1 MLKEHIRRYSGESTR
16 ITMLNDDKLHEE
28 CGVIGVYR
36 NDETR
41 NAAPLVYYGLYALQH
56 RGQESAGIAANNHG
70 SIELRKGSG
79 LVGEVFRGDSLKDFN
94 GNIAIGH
101 VRYTTAGD
109 NNPRSAQ
116 PLAASC
122 RLGEIALAHNGN
134 LVNAESL
141 KEMLTDEG
149 VIFHTTTDSE
159 SILNLICQHGSRGIE
174 AGIKNAMSLIK
185 GAYVLVITIGDKLI
199 GVRDPYGLHPLC
211 IGKLPDDSGYVLSS
225 ETCALEALDAEF
237 IRDVRPGETVIID
250 KSGIKTIEP
259 SHWCRKNL
267 CVFEMVYFARP
278 DSVVD
283 GVSVYDFRR
292 RCGMLLAGQRRIEA
306 DVVMA
311 VPDSGIPA
319 AIGYAEASGI
329 PYGEGLIKNK
339 YMGRTFI
346 LPTQELRE
354 DAVRVKLA
362 AIRHNI
368 MDKRLIIIDDS
379 IVRGTT
385 LKRIVK
391 HLRDAGASEIHVC
404 AASPEV
410 KFSCY
415 FGIDTPHRE
424 KLIANQKSSVDEI
437 CEYLGADSVT
447 YLSMESLKEACGE
460 DTFCKACFDGYYPM
474 EVPANAYSIFGE
486 ENESTC
492 C

>member
-1 MLKEHIRRYSGESTR
+1 MSREIH
-16 ITMLNDDKLHEE
+16 DE
-28 CGVIGVYR
+28 CGVIGVYC
-36 NDETR
+36 NDENV
-41 NAAPLVYYGLYALQH
+41 NASHLVYYGLYALQH
-56 RGQESAGIAANNHG
+56 RGQESAGIAANFHG
-70 SIELRKGSG
+70 TMELRKGSG
-79 LVGEVFRGDSLKDFN
+79 LAGEVFRNETFEN
-94 GNIAIGH
+94 FPGNIAIGH
-101 VRYTTAGD
+101 VRYSTAGD
-109 NNPRSAQ
+109 SSTKNAQ

-134 LVNAESL
+134 LVNADSL
-141 KEMLTDEG
+141 REMLTDEG
-149 VIFHTTTDSE
+149 VIFHTTSDSE

-174 AGIKNAMSLIK
+174 GGIKNAMSLIK

-211 IGKLPDDSGYVLSS
+211 IGKLNENAGYVLAS

-237 IRDVRPGETVIID
+237 VRDVQPGEIVIID
-250 KSGIKTIEP
+250 KDGLKSIEP
-259 SHWCRKNL
+259 SRWCRKNL
-267 CVFEMVYFARP
+267 CVFELVYFARP
-278 DSVVD
+278 DSIVD

-292 RCGMLLAGQRRIEA
+292 RCGMMLAKQRKIEA

-346 LPTQELRE
+346 LPHQKMRD
-354 DAVRVKLA
+354 DAVRIKLA
-362 AIRHNI
+362 TIKHNI
-368 MDKRLIIIDDS
+368 ENKRLIIIDDS

-385 LKRIVK
+385 LRRIVG
-391 HLRDAGASEIHVC
+391 HLRDSGAKEIHVC

-424 KLIANQKSSVDEI
+424 KLIANQKSPDEI
-437 CEYLGADSVT
+437 CEYLGADTLT
-447 YLSMESLKEACGE
+447 YLSLESLKEVCGE
-460 DTFCKACFDGYYPM
+460 DLYCKACFDGNYPM
-474 EVPANAYSIFGE
+474 EVPIN
-486 ENESTC
+486 
-492 C
+492 

>member
-1 MLKEHIRRYSGESTR
+1 MQS
-16 ITMLNDDKLHEE
+16 DDKLHEE
-28 CGVIGVYR
+28 CGVIGIYR

-41 NAAPLVYYGLYALQH
+41 DAAPLVYYGLYALQH
-56 RGQESAGIAANNHG
+56 RGQESAGIAVNNHG
-70 SIELRKGSG
+70 SMELRKGMG
-79 LVGEVFRGDSLKDFN
+79 LVGEVFRGDALRNFP

-101 VRYTTAGD
+101 VRYSTAGD
-109 NNPRSAQ
+109 GSVKSAQ

-159 SILNLICQHGSRGIE
+159 SILNLICQHGTRGIE

-199 GVRDPYGLHPLC
+199 GVRDPYGLHPMC
-211 IGKLPDDSGYVLSS
+211 IGRLPDDGGYVLSS
-225 ETCALEALDAEF
+225 ETCALEALDAQF
-237 IRDVRPGETVIID
+237 VRDVTPGEIVIID
-250 KSGIKTIEP
+250 SEGIHSIGP
-259 SHWCRKNL
+259 SRWCRKNL
-267 CVFEMVYFARP
+267 CVFELVYFARP
-278 DSVVD
+278 DSIVD
-283 GVSVYDFRR
+283 GVSVYEFRR
-292 RCGMLLAGQRRIEA
+292 KCGMLLARQRRIDA

-346 LPTQELRE
+346 LPAQELRE
-354 DAVRVKLA
+354 DAVRIKLA

-368 MDKRLIIIDDS
+368 EGRRLVLIDDS

-385 LKRIVK
+385 LRRIVK
-391 HLRDAGASEIHVC
+391 HLRDAGAREIHVC

-410 KFSCY
+410 KYSCY
-415 FGIDTPHRE
+415 FGIDTPYRE
-424 KLIANQKSSVDEI
+424 NLIAVKKSPEEI
-437 CEYLGADSVT
+437 CEYLGADSLT
-447 YLSMESLKEACGE
+447 YLTHESLKEACNCE
-460 DTFCKACFDGYYPM
+460 ELYCKACFDGNYPM
-474 EVPANAYSIFGE
+474 EVPVNGIS
-486 ENESTC
+486 C
-492 C
+492 

>member
-1 MLKEHIRRYSGESTR
+1 MSSEI
-16 ITMLNDDKLHEE
+16 HEE
-28 CGVIGVYR
+28 CGVIGIYCS
-36 NDETR
+36 DESK
-41 NAAPLVYYGLYALQH
+41 NAAHLIYYGLYALQH
-56 RGQESAGIAANNHG
+56 RGQESAGIAANNNG
-70 SIELRKGSG
+70 TMDLRKGLG
-79 LVGEVFRGDSLKDFN
+79 LAGEVFRGETFSNFP

-101 VRYTTAGD
+101 VRYSTAGD
-109 NNPRSAQ
+109 GSVRSAQ
-116 PLAASC
+116 PLAATC

-134 LVNAESL
+134 LVNADSL
-141 KEMLTDEG
+141 REMLTDEG

-211 IGKLPDDSGYVLSS
+211 IGKLQNDSGYVLAS

-237 IRDVRPGETVIID
+237 VRDVQPGEIIIID
-250 KSGIKTIEP
+250 KNGLNAVEP
-259 SHWCRKNL
+259 SRRCKKNL
-267 CVFEMVYFARP
+267 CVFELVYFARP
-278 DSVVD
+278 DSIVD

-292 RCGMLLAGQRRIEA
+292 RCGMMLAKQRRIEA
-306 DVVMA
+306 DVVIA

-346 LPTQELRE
+346 LPVQEMR
-354 DAVRVKLA
+354 DNAVKIKLA
-362 AIRHNI
+362 TIKRNI
-368 MDKRLIIIDDS
+368 ENKKLILIDDS

-385 LKRIVK
+385 LRRIVG
-391 HLRDAGASEIHVC
+391 HLRDAGAKEIHVC
-404 AASPEV
+404 SASPEV

-424 KLIANQKSSVDEI
+424 KLIAVQKSPEEI
-437 CEYLGADSVT
+437 CEYMGADSLT
-447 YLSMESLKEACGE
+447 YLSQESLREVCRE
-460 DTFCKACFDGYYPM
+460 DLYCKACFDGNYPM
-474 EVPANAYSIFGE
+474 EVPI
-486 ENESTC
+486 
-492 C
+492 

>member
-1 MLKEHIRRYSGESTR
+1 M
-16 ITMLNDDKLHEE
+16 
-28 CGVIGVYR
+28 IGIYCS
-36 NDETR
+36 DETK
-41 NAAPLVYYGLYALQH
+41 NAAHLVYYGLYALQH
-56 RGQESAGIAANNHG
+56 RGQESAGIAANNNG
-70 SIELRKGSG
+70 VMELRKGLG
-79 LVGEVFRGDSLKDFN
+79 LAGEVFRGETFEN
-94 GNIAIGH
+94 FPGNIAIGH
-101 VRYTTAGD
+101 VRYSTAGD
-109 NNPRSAQ
+109 GSVRSAQ

-134 LVNAESL
+134 LVNADSL
-141 KEMLTDEG
+141 REMLTDEG
-149 VIFHTTTDSE
+149 VIFHTTSDSE

-211 IGKLPDDSGYVLSS
+211 LGKLANDSGYVLAS

-237 IRDVRPGETVIID
+237 VRDVQPGEIVIID
-250 KSGIKTIEP
+250 KNGVNSIEP
-259 SHWCRKNL
+259 SQWCKKNL
-267 CVFEMVYFARP
+267 CVFELVYFARP

-292 RCGMLLAGQRRIEA
+292 RCGMMLAKQRKIEA

-346 LPTQELRE
+346 LPVQEMRD
-354 DAVRVKLA
+354 DAVRIKLA
-362 AIRHNI
+362 TIKHNI
-368 MDKRLIIIDDS
+368 ENKRLILIDDS

-385 LKRIVK
+385 LRRIVK
-391 HLRDAGASEIHVC
+391 HLRDAGAKEIHVC

-424 KLIANQKSSVDEI
+424 KLIAVQKSPEEI
-437 CEYLGADSVT
+437 CEYMGADSLT
-447 YLSMESLKEACGE
+447 YLSEESLREVCGE
-460 DTFCKACFDGYYPM
+460 DLYCKACFDGNYPM
-474 EVPANAYSIFGE
+474 EVPVQKIN
-486 ENESTC
+486 
-492 C
+492 

>member
-1 MLKEHIRRYSGESTR
+1 MSSEI
-16 ITMLNDDKLHEE
+16 HEE
-28 CGVIGVYR
+28 CGVIGVYC
-36 NDETR
+36 NDESK
-41 NAAPLVYYGLYALQH
+41 NAAHLIYYGLYALQH
-56 RGQESAGIAANNHG
+56 RGQESAGIAANNNG
-70 SIELRKGSG
+70 VMDLRKGLG
-79 LVGEVFRGDSLKDFN
+79 LAGEVFRGETFSNFP

-101 VRYTTAGD
+101 VRYSTAGD
-109 NNPRSAQ
+109 GSVRSAQ
-116 PLAASC
+116 PLAATC

-134 LVNAESL
+134 LVNADSL
-141 KEMLTDEG
+141 REMLTDEG
-149 VIFHTTTDSE
+149 VIFQTTTDSE

-211 IGKLPDDSGYVLSS
+211 IGKLQNNSGYVLAS

-237 IRDVRPGETVIID
+237 VRDVQPGEIIIID
-250 KSGIKTIEP
+250 KNGLNAIEP
-259 SHWCRKNL
+259 SRRCKKSL
-267 CVFEMVYFARP
+267 CVFELVYFARP
-278 DSVVD
+278 DSIVD

-292 RCGMLLAGQRRIEA
+292 RCGMMLAKQKKIEA

-346 LPTQELRE
+346 LPVQEMRD
-354 DAVRVKLA
+354 DAVRIKLA
-362 AIRHNI
+362 TIKHNI
-368 MDKRLIIIDDS
+368 ENKRLIIIDDS

-385 LKRIVK
+385 LKRIVG
-391 HLRDAGASEIHVC
+391 HLRDAGAKEIHVC

-424 KLIANQKSSVDEI
+424 KLIAVQKSPEEI
-437 CEYLGADSVT
+437 CEYMGADSLT
-447 YLSMESLKEACGE
+447 YLSEESLREVCGE
-460 DTFCKACFDGYYPM
+460 DLYCKACFDGNYPM
-474 EVPANAYSIFGE
+474 EVPV
-486 ENESTC
+486 
-492 C
+492 

>member
-1 MLKEHIRRYSGESTR
+1 MSEEI
-16 ITMLNDDKLHEE
+16 HEE
-28 CGVIGVYR
+28 CGVIGTYCS
-36 NDETR
+36 DETK
-41 NAAPLVYYGLYALQH
+41 NAAHLVYYGLYALQH
-56 RGQESAGIAANNHG
+56 RGQESAGIAANNNG
-70 SIELRKGSG
+70 VMELRKGLG
-79 LVGEVFRGDSLKDFN
+79 LAGEVFRGETFEN
-94 GNIAIGH
+94 FPGNIAIGH
-101 VRYTTAGD
+101 VRYSTAGD
-109 NNPRSAQ
+109 GSVRSAQ

-134 LVNAESL
+134 LVNADSL
-141 KEMLTDEG
+141 REMLTDEG
-149 VIFHTTTDSE
+149 VIFHTTSDSE

-211 IGKLPDDSGYVLSS
+211 LGKLANDSGYVLAS

-237 IRDVRPGETVIID
+237 IRDVQPGEIVIID
-250 KSGIKTIEP
+250 KNGVNSIEP
-259 SHWCRKNL
+259 SQWCKKNL
-267 CVFEMVYFARP
+267 CVFELVYFARP

-292 RCGMLLAGQRRIEA
+292 RCGMMLAKQKKIEA

-346 LPTQELRE
+346 LPVQEMRD
-354 DAVRVKLA
+354 DAVRIKLA
-362 AIRHNI
+362 TIKHNI
-368 MDKRLIIIDDS
+368 ENKRLILIDDS

-385 LKRIVK
+385 LRRIVK
-391 HLRDAGASEIHVC
+391 HLRDAGAKEIHVC

-424 KLIANQKSSVDEI
+424 KLIAVQKSPEEI
-437 CEYLGADSVT
+437 CEYMGADSLT
-447 YLSMESLKEACGE
+447 YLSEESLREVCGA
-460 DTFCKACFDGYYPM
+460 DLYCKACFDGNYPM
-474 EVPANAYSIFGE
+474 EVPVQKIN
-486 ENESTC
+486 
-492 C
+492 

>member
-1 MLKEHIRRYSGESTR
+1 MSDEI
-16 ITMLNDDKLHEE
+16 HEE
-28 CGVIGVYR
+28 CGVIGVYL
-36 NDETR
+36 NDE
-41 NAAPLVYYGLYALQH
+41 AGQASHLVYYGLYALQH
-56 RGQESAGIAANNHG
+56 RGQESAGIAANSAG
-70 SIELRKGSG
+70 KIEIRKDLG
-79 LVGEVFRGDSLKDFN
+79 LAGEVFRGYDFAKLP

-101 VRYTTAGD
+101 VRYSTAGD
-109 NNPRSAQ
+109 GSQRSAQ

-134 LVNAESL
+134 LVNADSL
-141 KEMLTDEG
+141 REMLTDEG
-149 VIFHTTTDSE
+149 VIFHTTSDSE

-185 GAYVLVITIGDKLI
+185 GAYVLVITIGDKLV
-199 GVRDPYGLHPLC
+199 GVRDSYGLHPLC
-211 IGKLPDDSGYVLSS
+211 IGKLKNDSGYVFAS

-237 IRDVRPGETVIID
+237 VRDVKPGEVVISD
-250 KSGIKTIEP
+250 RDGLRSIEP

-278 DSVVD
+278 DSIVD

-292 RCGMLLAGQRRIEA
+292 RCGMKLAQQRRIEA

-346 LPTQELRE
+346 LPSQAMRD
-354 DAVRVKLA
+354 DAVRIKLST
-362 AIRHNI
+362 IRRNI
-368 MDKRLIIIDDS
+368 EGKRLIIIDDS

-385 LKRIVK
+385 LRRIVG
-391 HLRDAGASEIHVC
+391 HLRDAGAKEIHVC

-410 KFSCY
+410 KYSCY

-424 KLIANQKSSVDEI
+424 KLIAVQKSPEEI
-437 CEYLGADSVT
+437 CEYLGADSLT
-447 YLSMESLKEACGE
+447 YLSEESLREVCGE
-460 DTFCKACFDGYYPM
+460 DSYCKSCFDGNYPM
-474 EVPANAYSIFGE
+474 EVPVSGGE
-486 ENESTC
+486 L
-492 C
+492 

>member
-1 MLKEHIRRYSGESTR
+1 MSKKPIRKSSRESA
-16 ITMLNDDKLHEE
+16 MHNDDKLHEE
-28 CGVIGVYR
+28 CGVLGVYR

-79 LVGEVFRGDSLKDFN
+79 LVGEVFRGDALKDLN
-94 GNIAIGH
+94 ANIAIGH

-109 NNPRSAQ
+109 SNPRSAQ

-211 IGKLPDDSGYVLSS
+211 IGKLPNDSGYVLSS

-292 RCGMLLAGQRRIEA
+292 RCGMLLAGQNKIDA
-306 DVVMA
+306 DMVMA

-362 AIRHNI
+362 AIKHNI
-368 MDKRLIIIDDS
+368 EGKRLIIIDDS

-385 LKRIVK
+385 LKRIVR

-404 AASPEV
+404 SASPEV

-424 KLIANQKSSVDEI
+424 KLIANQKTSVNEI
-437 CEYLGADSVT
+437 CEFLGADSVT
-447 YLSMESLKEACGE
+447 YLSMESLKQACGE
-460 DTFCKACFDGYYPM
+460 DTFCKACFDGNYPM
-474 EVPANAYSIFGE
+474 EVPFNIHSLSEG
-486 ENESTC
+486 C

>member
-1 MLKEHIRRYSGESTR
+1 MSSEI
-16 ITMLNDDKLHEE
+16 HEE

-36 NDETR
+36 NEENKT
-41 NAAPLVYYGLYALQH
+41 AAHLVYYGLYALQH
-56 RGQESAGIAANNHG
+56 RGQESAGIAANSGG
-70 SIELRKGSG
+70 SMELRKGLG
-79 LVGEVFRGDSLKDFN
+79 LVGEVFRGETFTN
-94 GNIAIGH
+94 FGGNIAIGH
-101 VRYTTAGD
+101 VRYSTAGD
-109 NNPRSAQ
+109 ESVRSAQ

-134 LVNAESL
+134 LVNADSL
-141 KEMLTDEG
+141 REMLTDEG
-149 VIFHTTTDSE
+149 VIFHTTSDSE
-159 SILNLICQHGSRGIE
+159 SILNLICQHGTRGILS
-174 AGIKNAMSLIK
+174 GIKNAMSLIK

-211 IGKLPDDSGYVLSS
+211 IGTLANNSGYVLAS

-237 IRDVRPGETVIID
+237 LRDVTPGEIVIID
-250 KSGIKTIEP
+250 KNGLQSVEP
-259 SHWCRKNL
+259 SRWCKKNL

-278 DSVVD
+278 DSVLD
-283 GVSVYDFRR
+283 GVSVYEFRR
-292 RCGMLLAGQRRIEA
+292 KCGMKLAQQNKIDA

-346 LPTQELRE
+346 LPVQEQRE
-354 DAVRVKLA
+354 DAVRIKLA
-362 AIRHNI
+362 TIRHNI
-368 MDKRLIIIDDS
+368 EGKRLIIIDDS

-385 LKRIVK
+385 LRRIVK
-391 HLRDAGASEIHVC
+391 HLRDSGAKEIHVC

-424 KLIANQKSSVDEI
+424 KLIAVQKSINEI
-437 CEYLGADSVT
+437 CEYLGADSLT
-447 YLSMESLKEACGE
+447 YLSEENLREVCGQ
-460 DTFCKACFDGYYPM
+460 DIYCKACFDGNYPM
-474 EVPANAYSIFGE
+474 EVPIN
-486 ENESTC
+486 
-492 C
+492 

>member
-1 MLKEHIRRYSGESTR
+1 MS
-16 ITMLNDDKLHEE
+16 DKLHEE
-28 CGVIGVYR
+28 CGVIGVYL
-36 NDETR
+36 NDE
-41 NAAPLVYYGLYALQH
+41 NKSASHLVYYGLYALQH
-56 RGQESAGIAANNHG
+56 RGQESAGIAANFHG
-70 SIELRKGSG
+70 SMDLRKGSG
-79 LVGEVFRGDSLKDFN
+79 LAGEVFRNETFEN
-94 GNIAIGH
+94 FPGNIAIGH
-101 VRYTTAGD
+101 VRYSTAGD
-109 NNPRSAQ
+109 SSTKNAQ

-134 LVNAESL
+134 LVNADSL
-141 KEMLTDEG
+141 REMLTDEG
-149 VIFHTTTDSE
+149 VMFHTTSDSE

-185 GAYVLVITIGDKLI
+185 GAYVLVLTIGDKLI

-211 IGKLPDDSGYVLSS
+211 VGKLNDNSGYVLAS

-237 IRDVRPGETVIID
+237 IRDVQPGEIVIID
-250 KSGIKTIEP
+250 KEGIKNIEP
-259 SHWCRKNL
+259 SHWCKKNL
-267 CVFEMVYFARP
+267 CVFELVYFARP
-278 DSVVD
+278 DSIVD

-292 RCGMLLAGQRRIEA
+292 RCGMMLAKQNKIDA

-346 LPTQELRE
+346 LPVQKMRD
-354 DAVRVKLA
+354 DAVRIKLST
-362 AIRHNI
+362 IKHNI
-368 MDKRLIIIDDS
+368 ENKRLIIIDDS

-385 LKRIVK
+385 LRRIVGN
-391 HLRDAGASEIHVC
+391 LRDAGAKEIHVC

-424 KLIANQKSSVDEI
+424 KLIANQKTSDEI
-437 CEYLGADSVT
+437 CEFLGADSVT
-447 YLSMESLKEACGE
+447 YLSLESLREVCGE
-460 DTFCKACFDGYYPM
+460 DLYCKACFDGNYPM
-474 EVPANAYSIFGE
+474 EVPVSAIS
-486 ENESTC
+486 
-492 C
+492 

>member
-1 MLKEHIRRYSGESTR
+1 M
-16 ITMLNDDKLHEE
+16 
-28 CGVIGVYR
+28 IGIYCS
-36 NDETR
+36 DENQ
-41 NAAPLVYYGLYALQH
+41 NAAHLVYYGLYALQH
-56 RGQESAGIAANNHG
+56 RGQESAGIAANNKG
-70 SIELRKGSG
+70 SMELRKGLG
-79 LVGEVFRGDSLKDFN
+79 LAGEVFRGERFDNFP

-101 VRYTTAGD
+101 VRYSTAGD
-109 NNPRSAQ
+109 GSVKSAQ

-141 KEMLTDEG
+141 REMLTDEG
-149 VIFHTTTDSE
+149 VMFHTSSDSE

-174 AGIKNAMSLIK
+174 GGIRNAMSLIK

-211 IGKLPDDSGYVLSS
+211 LGKLANDSGYVLAS

-237 IRDVRPGETVIID
+237 VRDVQPGEIVIID
-250 KSGIKTIEP
+250 KEGIKSIPP
-259 SHWCRKNL
+259 SCICKKNL
-267 CVFEMVYFARP
+267 CVFELVYFARP

-292 RCGMLLAGQRRIEA
+292 RCGMMLAKQRKIEA

-346 LPTQELRE
+346 LPVQEMRD
-354 DAVRVKLA
+354 DAVRIKLA
-362 AIRHNI
+362 TIKHNI
-368 MDKRLIIIDDS
+368 ENKRLVLIDDS

-385 LKRIVK
+385 LRRIVK
-391 HLRDAGASEIHVC
+391 HLRDAGAKEIHVC

-424 KLIANQKSSVDEI
+424 KLIAVQKSPEEI
-437 CEYLGADSVT
+437 CEYMGADTLT
-447 YLSMESLKEACGE
+447 YLSEESLREVCGE
-460 DTFCKACFDGYYPM
+460 DFYCKACFDGNYPM
-474 EVPANAYSIFGE
+474 EVPVSKSE
-486 ENESTC
+486 QL
-492 C
+492 

>member
-1 MLKEHIRRYSGESTR
+1 MSSEI
-16 ITMLNDDKLHEE
+16 HEE
-28 CGVIGVYR
+28 CGVIGIYCS
-36 NDETR
+36 DENQ
-41 NAAPLVYYGLYALQH
+41 NAAHLVYYGLYALQH
-56 RGQESAGIAANNHG
+56 RGQESAGIAANNKG
-70 SIELRKGSG
+70 SMDLRKGLG
-79 LVGEVFRGDSLKDFN
+79 LAGEVFRDETFAN
-94 GNIAIGH
+94 FPGNIAIGH
-101 VRYTTAGD
+101 VRYSTAGD
-109 NNPRSAQ
+109 GSVRSAQ

-141 KEMLTDEG
+141 REMLTDEG
-149 VIFHTTTDSE
+149 VMFHTTSDSE

-174 AGIKNAMSLIK
+174 GGIKNAMSLIK

-211 IGKLPDDSGYVLSS
+211 LGKLANDSGYVLAS

-237 IRDVRPGETVIID
+237 VRDVQPGEIVIID
-250 KSGIKTIEP
+250 KAGIKSIP
-259 SHWCRKNL
+259 SPCICKKNL
-267 CVFEMVYFARP
+267 CVFELVYFARP

-292 RCGMLLAGQRRIEA
+292 RCGMMLAKQRKIEA

-346 LPTQELRE
+346 LPVQEMRD
-354 DAVRVKLA
+354 DAVRIKLA
-362 AIRHNI
+362 TIKYNI
-368 MDKRLIIIDDS
+368 ENKRLILIDDS

-385 LKRIVK
+385 LRRIVK
-391 HLRDAGASEIHVC
+391 HLRDAGAKEIHVC
-404 AASPEV
+404 SASPEV

-415 FGIDTPHRE
+415 FGIDTPRNLP
-424 KLIANQKSSVDEI
+424 KKS
-437 CEYLGADSVT
+437 
-447 YLSMESLKEACGE
+447 
-460 DTFCKACFDGYYPM
+460 
-474 EVPANAYSIFGE
+474 
-486 ENESTC
+486 ESTWARIP
-492 C
+492 

>member
-1 MLKEHIRRYSGESTR
+1 MSSEI
-16 ITMLNDDKLHEE
+16 HEE
-28 CGVIGVYR
+28 CGVIGVYCS
-36 NDETR
+36 DESK
-41 NAAPLVYYGLYALQH
+41 NAAHLIYYGLYALQH
-56 RGQESAGIAANNHG
+56 RGQESAGIAANNKG
-70 SIELRKGSG
+70 EMELRKGLG
-79 LVGEVFRGDSLKDFN
+79 LAGEVFRGETFSNFP

-101 VRYTTAGD
+101 VRYSTAGD
-109 NNPRSAQ
+109 GSVRSAQ

-141 KEMLTDEG
+141 REMLTDEG
-149 VIFHTTTDSE
+149 VMFHTTSDSE

-174 AGIKNAMSLIK
+174 SGIKNAMSLIK

-211 IGKLPDDSGYVLSS
+211 IGKLQNEGGWVLAS
-225 ETCALEALDAEF
+225 ETCALEALDADF
-237 IRDVRPGETVIID
+237 VRDVQPGEIIIID
-250 KSGIKTIEP
+250 KNGLNALEP
-259 SHWCRKNL
+259 SCKCKKNL
-267 CVFEMVYFARP
+267 CVFELVYFARP
-278 DSVVD
+278 DSIVD

-292 RCGMLLAGQRRIEA
+292 RCGMMLAKQKKIEA

-346 LPTQELRE
+346 LPVQEMRD
-354 DAVRVKLA
+354 DAVRIKLA
-362 AIRHNI
+362 TIKHNI
-368 MDKRLIIIDDS
+368 ENKRLIIIDDS

-391 HLRDAGASEIHVC
+391 HLRDAGAKEIHVC

-424 KLIANQKSSVDEI
+424 KLIAVQKSPEEI
-437 CEYLGADSVT
+437 GEYMGANSVT
-447 YLSMESLKEACGE
+447 YLSEESLREVCGQ
-460 DTFCKACFDGYYPM
+460 DLYCKACFDGNYPM
-474 EVPANAYSIFGE
+474 EVPI
-486 ENESTC
+486 
-492 C
+492 

>member
-1 MLKEHIRRYSGESTR
+1 MSEEI
-16 ITMLNDDKLHEE
+16 HEE
-28 CGVIGVYR
+28 CGVIGIYCG
-36 NDETR
+36 DETK
-41 NAAPLVYYGLYALQH
+41 NAAHLVYYGLYALQH
-56 RGQESAGIAANNHG
+56 RGQESAGIAANNKG
-70 SIELRKGSG
+70 AMDLRKGLG
-79 LVGEVFRGDSLKDFN
+79 LAGEVFRGETFSNFP

-101 VRYTTAGD
+101 VRYSTAGD
-109 NNPRSAQ
+109 GSVRSAQ

-134 LVNAESL
+134 LVNADSL
-141 KEMLTDEG
+141 REMLTDEG
-149 VIFHTTTDSE
+149 VMFHTTSDSE

-211 IGKLPDDSGYVLSS
+211 LGKLANDSGYVLAS

-237 IRDVRPGETVIID
+237 IRDIQPGEIVIID
-250 KSGIKTIEP
+250 KNGVTNIPP
-259 SHWCRKNL
+259 SCICKKNL
-267 CVFEMVYFARP
+267 CVFELVYFARP
-278 DSVVD
+278 DSIVD

-292 RCGMLLAGQRRIEA
+292 RCGMMLAKQRKIEA

-346 LPTQELRE
+346 LPAQEMRE
-354 DAVRVKLA
+354 NAVRIKLA
-362 AIRHNI
+362 TIKHNI
-368 MDKRLIIIDDS
+368 ENKRLILIDDS

-385 LKRIVK
+385 LRRIVK
-391 HLRDAGASEIHVC
+391 HLRDAGAREIHVC

-424 KLIANQKSSVDEI
+424 KLIAVQKSPEEI
-437 CEYLGADSVT
+437 CEYMGADSLT
-447 YLSMESLKEACGE
+447 YLSEESLRIVCGE
-460 DTFCKACFDGYYPM
+460 DLYCKACFDGNYPM
-474 EVPANAYSIFGE
+474 EVPIQ
-486 ENESTC
+486 
-492 C
+492 